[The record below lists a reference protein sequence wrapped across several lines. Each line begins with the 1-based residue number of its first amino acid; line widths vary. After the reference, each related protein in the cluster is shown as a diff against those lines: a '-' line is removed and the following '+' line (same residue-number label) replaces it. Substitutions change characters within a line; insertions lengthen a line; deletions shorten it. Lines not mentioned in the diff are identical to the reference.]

1 MYWRPSSFLLLL
13 LARRHDGIQQFLL
26 SEPRGLGSAKK
37 FLSSYARV
45 KLRSVYE
52 QYRRLM
58 LRRPH
63 ELGFIR
69 GIRIKHKKNY
79 QHESVDTVHDHGRKD
94 ERLWKD
100 STDSEQ
106 GGGFGEEIRE
116 NMVDLWQA
124 SC

>member
-1 MYWRPSSFLLLL
+1 M
-13 LARRHDGIQQFLL
+13 
-26 SEPRGLGSAKK
+26 GSAKK

-94 ERLWKD
+94 ERRPREAPLDVSLSKPPKSGQKNSNFCQILLQKKSNSDKD
-100 STDSEQ
+100 DHVLHVLSHS
-106 GGGFGEEIRE
+106 
-116 NMVDLWQA
+116 
-124 SC
+124 